1 MNNELYF
8 LIIVIEVIILLILLY
23 TYFNKKKIKEHH
35 ADHSP
40 NGGITFYDRHCG
52 IYPVVKRVKQAAVC
66 EDGTLVVGKDRCNQP
81 GVYRKSDSD
90 KVIINGDSGEK
101 YEVSLKDRPNDAV
114 AIKAFLADN
123 TTTCA
128 PPTAKLLE
136 KLGLISTDAAYI
148 DAQNSWEKYGHYV
161 HTISLGDGFTLSK
174 NVAAG
179 SQVSFVDDNGSKST
193 KITGTVVSR
202 TMKDETTLIIKQ
214 DIPTQTAKA
223 NISADADGIF
233 RFTDIEFEPTGKIIF
248 QYEDGFYADTNLAV
262 STTTSAS
269 ATPSQEAG
277 SKTEQTPITTQ
288 GIKYSKIVKVKSAT
302 AQFWEQQYKALGE
315 QFLSDVANAEKLSE
329 LGQEAFYQIGGL
341 TANTGTQYG
350 SIVGSLVSNGNSC
363 KQMGKFKAPE
373 EEPLNLGDRCGDYNG
388 NKYNGCD
395 PKDYR
400 TENSGSSLPNKD
412 NGKYF
417 SFIENPSSEEQ
428 TKLKKNA
435 SEYGFQESDTGKL
448 KTMAGA
454 TEGADNKVS
463 EAAGKEGRKSIPN
476 TGKVRASLDSDYK
489 VISRD
494 CIPAAPPGVIIHEHF
509 SSPFDSIYSRVST
522 YGNKI
527 TSLLGFNT
535 NKEHFDL
542 TSEKG
547 LVGNAAAGS
556 SITKYIG
563 SRDITCRDT
572 SRNPTPT
579 KPENWIKQHMRMR
592 NNAMCTITQN
602 GGPLEYKVEKL
613 VEISANSGFYTITIR
628 LHADPKLNWKM
639 GHDTI
644 NETANKKSKKKGT
657 DAASGKTAWTSHD
670 TASFVTDYRSDLF
683 YREFKHVID
692 YSKVDAYDGVA
703 FSGGYDFGKAI
714 KKSVPGQYGGG
725 NISPGDKQA
734 YDNFKWTFG
743 ENGRSSKPHI
753 DITTCPIPWNAVPA
767 QIVKAISKVW
777 KNFAINN
784 FENVRNIGA
793 AGQVDVD
800 TKTSEDNRI
809 KQQYMTLNGVI
820 VKPKLAIHIQDVH
833 QAQVDPGASVTKPG
847 TKNIYNYTEK
857 IAIKPYFGN
866 DLLFEYNE
874 AGGDQTKNLESKIVW
889 TSDTTG
895 TLSKALGTWELDTS
909 SDSPF
914 TECPTRRSYNSNT
927 NKSRRAG
934 TATISNLSS
943 NLEGSK
949 KMSQTINCIPYN
961 TQEEKSKFVP
971 RRIRI
976 GFIDTG
982 NFTPSYE
989 NLELIVNTVPKT
1001 QLEAYQRQIVLN
1013 PDGLVEV
1020 AGVGDYS
1027 GDIKTGTDNFPMPDA
1042 YKAFILSDLSTLD
1055 NGFTK
1060 ATSTSNGL
1068 NGGPFNY
1075 ITENEGI
1082 DINNIANWD
1091 KDKILSIGLGDFEDP
1106 DKGSGQ
1112 VYLVQKSND
1121 GRENCHS
1128 GFGDISVDFRGQH
1141 DQNYPD
1147 SCLQS
1152 RSYVVNTSTSDFNTS
1167 QWDSHGRFLLGN
1179 NDIEQHLRD
1188 RHNINIIENP
1198 QDQTLV
1204 FFVFYKEDDIKK
1216 DYSYNNVE
1224 ALKLATYWE
1233 KLTREASGNK
1243 EIYMKMNYLI
1253 RLFNETKTMSIKENK
1268 LYQTLVMINN
1278 YLSSSYRL
1286 TRSRRQLNGKVSN
1299 TLKDLSNFA
1308 RRHSGDL
1315 TKGFTAITGDML
1327 QAEQLKIVMRKPGS
1341 SITFSNPKGT
1351 KIQDLSNPYREK
1363 LKFFSKDIVIG
1374 IANKYK
1380 TTKVVDA
1387 SDQTTLSQSDVKKL
1401 YDAIPH
1407 GNTEE
1412 QPIADDIYFDF
1423 DALISFLQA
1432 DEGEAQDVTFSGA
1445 NSGNR
1450 VWGITQGT
1458 ITTAGTLQQA
1468 SGYDERDARA
1478 RPAAWS
1484 DDFNICNEELSTSK
1498 FADEMKYR
1506 SGLTNTLVDDTNVSK
1521 GDQAGPFYHTDFR
1534 PSKDTHTLNPSAQPE
1549 TALQVMMGKYPAR
1562 VAAWAGRNASATI
1575 DTAYGSETYGKA
1587 IGGAVSSILASKFSA
1602 TGAAGSNQIAG
1613 VVGGVSLS
1621 VGSKSGSVLKA
1632 EGVKVAISVGASI
1645 KVIYSG
1651 VGGGMSTGKVST
1663 AVDKGSGTFN
1673 VTLTI
1678 GGEDGI
1684 RQISSGAGAATGDFV
1699 YQLDNSNNVVAKGKL
1714 TKGVTSTTASATLV
1728 VTMDGGYGTFS
1739 ETTPYPNLRLTPAG
1753 NSNAL
1758 VEAGGAFD
1766 DTLTGV
1772 IKYNNLPPEAT
1783 DAKKQLKLISV
1794 KAAAGSTGTSII
1806 KITLD
1811 SDSLPF
1817 DASGNPELLVDG
1829 VGVFTETDK
1838 PLVLISAGG
1847 GALGGT
1853 LESAV
1858 DLYAIEF

>member
-81 GVYRKSDSD
+81 GVYRKSGSD
-90 KVIINGDSGEK
+90 KVIINGDSGKK
-101 YEVSLKDRPNDAV
+101 YEVSLDGNNDA
-114 AIKAFLADN
+114 ADIKLFLADN

-161 HTISLGDGFTLSK
+161 HTISLDGFTLSK

-179 SQVSFVDDNGSKST
+179 SQVSFVNAGSKST

-202 TMKDETTLIIKQ
+202 TMKGETTLIIKQ

-223 NISADADGIF
+223 NISADPDGIF
-233 RFTDIEFEPTGKIIF
+233 RFTDIEFDPKGKIIF

-302 AQFWEQQYKALGE
+302 AQFWEQQYKALE
-315 QFLSDVANAEKLSE
+315 EKFLSDVAGATQLSE
-329 LGQEAFYQIGGL
+329 LGDQKFYQIGGL

-400 TENSGSSLPNKD
+400 TENTGGNLPNL
-412 NGKYF
+412 NTGKYF
-417 SFIENPSSEEQ
+417 TFIDGDGVADIV
-428 TKLKKNA
+428 KMKKDA

-535 NKEHFDL
+535 NKEHFNL
-542 TSEKG
+542 ISEKG
-547 LVGNAAAGS
+547 LAGTEAAGS

-572 SRNPTPT
+572 SRNPTPK
-579 KPENWIKQHMRMR
+579 KPDNWIKQHMRMR

-644 NETANKKSKKKGT
+644 NETANKKSKKKGAS
-657 DAASGKTAWTSHD
+657 AAGVVEWTSHD
-670 TASFVTDYRSDLF
+670 TSSFVTDYKSDLF

-784 FENVRNIGA
+784 FENVRNIGSQT
-793 AGQVDVD
+793 GQVDVD

-833 QAQVDPGASVTKPG
+833 QAQVDPAASAVKPG

-857 IAIKPYFGN
+857 MALGTTTFGN

-874 AGGDQTKNLESKIVW
+874 AGGDQTNNLESKIVW

-895 TLSKALGTWELDTS
+895 KLSKALGTWELAGS
-909 SDSPF
+909 F

-1001 QLEAYQRQIVLN
+1001 QLEAFQRQLVLN
-1013 PDGLVEV
+1013 EQGLVKV

-1042 YKAFILSDLSTLD
+1042 YKAFILSNLSTLS
-1055 NGFTK
+1055 NNFTK

-1121 GRENCHS
+1121 DRENCHS

-1233 KLTREASGNK
+1233 KLTRSASGNK

-1253 RLFNETKTMSIKENK
+1253 RLFNETNTMSVKENK

-1315 TKGFTAITGDML
+1315 SKGFTSITGQIL

-1341 SITFSNPKGT
+1341 SITFSKLKGT

-1363 LKFFSKDIVIG
+1363 LKFFSKDI
-1374 IANKYK
+1374 NKTEYQ
-1380 TTKVVDA
+1380 TTKKVT
-1387 SDQTTLSQSDVKKL
+1387 SGDQTALANSAVKKL

-1412 QPIADDIYFDF
+1412 QPIENDIYFDF

-1432 DEGEAQDVTFSGA
+1432 DADEAQDVTFSGA

-1458 ITTAGTLQQA
+1458 ITSAGNPKQA
-1468 SGYDERDARA
+1468 YGYDERDARA

-1498 FADEMKYR
+1498 FAEEMKYR
-1506 SGLTNTLVDDTNVSK
+1506 SGLTNTLVDDTKVSK
-1521 GDQAGPFYHTDFR
+1521 SATNIKGPFYHTDFR

-1587 IGGAVSSILASKFSA
+1587 VGGAVSSILASKFSA

-1621 VGSKSGSVLKA
+1621 VGSKSGTPSVLKA
-1632 EGVKVAISVGASI
+1632 EGVKVAIPVGASI
-1645 KVIYSG
+1645 KVSYSG
-1651 VGGGMSTGKVST
+1651 GGGMSTGKVST
-1663 AVDKGSGTFN
+1663 AVTKGSGAFN

-1684 RQISSGAGAATGDFV
+1684 RQISSGAGAVTGDFV

-1714 TKGVTSTTASATLV
+1714 TQGVTSTTASATLV

-1739 ETTPYPNLRLTPAG
+1739 ETTPYPNLRLTPAI
-1753 NSNAL
+1753 NEQAAA
-1758 VEAGGAFD
+1758 AGGAFD

-1794 KAAAGSTGTSII
+1794 KADAGSTGTSII

-1811 SDSLPF
+1811 ANSLPF
-1817 DASGNPELLVDG
+1817 NASGNPVLLVDG
-1829 VGVFTETDK
+1829 KNVLTETDK
-1838 PLVLISAGG
+1838 DLVLISAGG

-1858 DLYAIEF
+1858 DLYTIEF